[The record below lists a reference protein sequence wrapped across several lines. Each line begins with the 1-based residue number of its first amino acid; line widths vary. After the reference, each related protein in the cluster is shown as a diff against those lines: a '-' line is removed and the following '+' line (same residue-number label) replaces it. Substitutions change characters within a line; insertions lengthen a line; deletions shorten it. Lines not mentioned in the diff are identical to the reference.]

1 MSVNVFNKLKLPKPV
16 KRFIGDTS
24 LKCKEKSPQIL
35 FISGTILFGVT
46 IYKTI
51 QKSLRLPEIIEQH
64 KAEMKAVEEI
74 AEETGENSKKDI
86 LIDKS
91 AVWIRTIARGGK
103 LYAVPFICAAGSVGC
118 FLGAMK
124 IINGRYISMASLYA
138 ATRKENENLKDG
150 IVERAGEEALEEIK
164 NSKDN
169 DEGLGVFEIE
179 FSRETN
185 DNYEDDLEA
194 NRVFLWSKQCFA
206 NRVFEDRGHLFYNEA
221 LELFGFKK
229 TCFTQAGQIMGNK
242 KYKSDEEARENG
254 ADNYID
260 IGIFM
265 NDPAGSE
272 RAMLRPRSDG
282 KIILRFNVDKKP
294 IIGDIGLPVQ

>member
-1 MSVNVFNKLKLPKPV
+1 MSVKIFSKLKLPKPV

-51 QKSLRLPEIIEQH
+51 ERSIHLPEIIEKH
-64 KAEMKAVEEI
+64 KAEMAAVEEI
-74 AEETGENSKKDI
+74 AENSKKDI
-86 LIDKS
+86 LIDKT

-103 LYAVPFICAAGSVGC
+103 LYAVPFVCAAGSVGC
-118 FLGAMK
+118 YLGAMK

-138 ATRKENENLKDG
+138 AAKKENNKLEKGIIENS
-150 IVERAGEEALEEIK
+150 GEETLEEIK
-164 NSKDN
+164 DSD
-169 DEGLGVFEIE
+169 DELGPFEIE

-194 NRVFLWSKQCFA
+194 DRVFLWSKQCFA

-229 TCFTQAGQIMGNK
+229 KYFTQAGQIAGNK
-242 KYKSDEEARENG
+242 KYDSTEEAKANG

-265 NDPAGSE
+265 NDPDGSE

-294 IIGDIGLPVQ
+294 IIGDIGFPVK